1 MPETIKMMRDAGISV
16 WMLTGDKQE
25 TAINIGF
32 SCNLIDQTQK
42 LFSLDTDSLEST
54 REQLQVRQV
63 TKTSVNLVIEFNVMK
78 LALTVH
84 FRHIEIKS
92 PSPIVGAISKKWRSS

>member
-1 MPETIKMMRDAGISV
+1 MMRQAGISV

-32 SCNLIDQTQK
+32 SCNLIDQTQE

-54 REQLQVRQV
+54 KERLNVRFD
-63 TKTSVNLVIEFNVMK
+63 EFVDI
-78 LALTVH
+78 TCD
-84 FRHIEIKS
+84 S
-92 PSPIVGAISKKWRSS
+92 

>member
-1 MPETIKMMRDAGISV
+1 MMRDAGISV

-54 REQLQVRQV
+54 REQLQV
-63 TKTSVNLVIEFNVMK
+63 
-78 LALTVH
+78 AC
-84 FRHIEIKS
+84 
-92 PSPIVGAISKKWRSS
+92 

>member
-1 MPETIKMMRDAGISV
+1 MRDAGISV

-54 REQLQVRQV
+54 REQLQVRQA
-63 TKTSVNLVIEFNVMK
+63 TITSVNLVIEFYLMK

-84 FRHIEIKS
+84 FRRIEIKS
-92 PSPIVGAISKKWRSS
+92 LSPIVGAISKKLR